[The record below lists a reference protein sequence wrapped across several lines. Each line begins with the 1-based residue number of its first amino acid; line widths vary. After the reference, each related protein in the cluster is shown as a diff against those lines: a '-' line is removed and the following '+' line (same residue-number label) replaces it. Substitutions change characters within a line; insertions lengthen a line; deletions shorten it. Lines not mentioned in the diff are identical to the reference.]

1 MAAAGRGGEFSNSV
15 EEASELFVAAGAP
28 RSPRTII
35 RYCARDHLDCIK
47 VDTEQN
53 EKYLISREL
62 IDRRIEEIQQIA
74 RSSRVSNQRDVSR
87 PDSPSRDTDAL
98 PAEETPRLQQK
109 ITTLESEIV
118 DLKIA
123 NRARGQYTPSSAAS
137 RPPVLPRRAR
147 SDRRLRPRVVR
158 GPRAA
163 LHATG
168 LRGRRDEPLD
178 GTSLHRLG
186 VGLPLLASTRSYLE
200 QHGKPV
206 AFYSDRASIFRVVD
220 ARGKQARGDTQF
232 GRALSELNID
242 SVCANTPQAKGRVE
256 RAHLTLQDRLVKELR
271 LRRVSTPEAGNV
283 YLPEFVRDYNER
295 FSREP
300 HSAHDAHRP
309 VRDDEDLEQIFL
321 WQEDRKLSKDLTVHY
336 ERVLYIVEATPETIP
351 LAGKHCRIDPA
362 DRFIVATALEH
373 SAPIVTPDERIRAY
387 PHVQS
392 AW

>member
-1 MAAAGRGGEFSNSV
+1 M
-15 EEASELFVAAGAP
+15 
-28 RSPRTII
+28 
-35 RYCARDHLDCIK
+35 
-47 VDTEQN
+47 
-53 EKYLISREL
+53 
-62 IDRRIEEIQQIA
+62 
-74 RSSRVSNQRDVSR
+74 
-87 PDSPSRDTDAL
+87 
-98 PAEETPRLQQK
+98 
-109 ITTLESEIV
+109 
-118 DLKIA
+118 
-123 NRARGQYTPSSAAS
+123 
-137 RPPVLPRRAR
+137 
-147 SDRRLRPRVVR
+147 
-158 GPRAA
+158 
-163 LHATG
+163 
-168 LRGRRDEPLD
+168 
-178 GTSLHRLG
+178 
-186 VGLPLLASTRSYLE
+186 
-200 QHGKPV
+200 

-300 HSAHDAHRP
+300 QSAHDAHRP